1 MAEPRTALCNSVL
14 LFTAL
19 GGLLV
24 LPSDVPMTDRRSSSR
39 TALTLILTVLLIPP
53 QRHGQTSE
61 SHCQPA
67 AAAQLALR
75 LSLLHRVPS
84 VADDN
89 SLCAL
94 RTVLYWQGKQQHW
107 AVESIEEQRKTTT
120 GGSTVLVRWIGYAAA
135 TWEPLCELEHTD
147 AYELFLRESSAT
159 SAMIMREDELPD
171 DPFADCADTPLFVP
185 FVPFVPRKARCP
197 EYEPRSRRKG
207 IFRPPSQHDLS
218 VFDFTDD
225 D

>member
-1 MAEPRTALCNSVL
+1 MAKQVSHTV
-14 LFTAL
+14 
-19 GGLLV
+19 
-24 LPSDVPMTDRRSSSR
+24 SR
-39 TALTLILTVLLIPP
+39 PL
-53 QRHGQTSE
+53 QRAS
-61 SHCQPA
+61 A
-67 AAAQLALR
+67 
-75 LSLLHRVPS
+75 VPS
-84 VADDN
+84 VADVN

-185 FVPFVPRKARCP
+185 FVPIVFVPMTVVPPNAVIPSAVLMSNLLCKNASDPRP
-197 EYEPRSRRKG
+197 GEPDANLCSEC
-207 IFRPPSQHDLS
+207 IFDSSNNQEINP
-218 VFDFTDD
+218 
-225 D
+225 